1 MTIRTLLVSLLARPA
16 VMRPAT
22 WLLGLVLVS
31 TLVVRAS
38 PTIAHQA
45 EPAPPPVAT
54 APADATAPAP
64 AAFEPSEHWYVLE
77 LLGQR
82 AGHARAW
89 SVLRNG
95 NIVTGMD
102 MNMEVKRGRDSVKI
116 SMNTEFV
123 ETPDGTPV
131 STRKVMNTGTSEQIE
146 EGLFT
151 PDGITITS
159 TQGKVQR
166 TRTAPRP
173 EGQWLTPDAARRQ
186 IADALRRGDETI
198 TTRTLD
204 PSSGTK
210 VLTISR
216 KVLERTTAQALG
228 KAVPAVKWESV
239 VDTFGGLKA
248 TELVAPDTGVP
259 IRTEMNMGFLK
270 MTMIQADRDLA
281 RSRLSPPELLNSTLV
296 IPTGKID
303 DPRTP
308 TRRSYVLRAKEGDL
322 PDLPSSPT
330 QRVERLDAT
339 SVRVI
344 VDPMA
349 IDAAAPEMLND
360 AALLAPLLDSSVSL
374 RADDP
379 EIAAFAADALKRLP
393 PDASDQDKAERLRR
407 RVHSFIENKD
417 FSVGFATA
425 SETVRTRTGDC
436 TEHAVLLAAALRSA
450 KLPARVVS
458 GLVYLYFPDAKREV
472 FGFHMWAQALIRTP
486 EGAQWV
492 HLDATLP
499 DTAYDGTHIALSLS
513 NLNDDDTQNFLVTL
527 APIIGR
533 LAIEIEEAPAPAVA
547 PAPAPAAPAVAPVP
561 EKDAAP

>member
-1 MTIRTLLVSLLARPA
+1 MNLRTLLACPVASLVFPRPGVRPLLSIIAVALGALAQPTLAREPGPIQPSTPSSTPTAAMPA
-16 VMRPAT
+16 A
-22 WLLGLVLVS
+22 
-31 TLVVRAS
+31 
-38 PTIAHQA
+38 
-45 EPAPPPVAT
+45 
-54 APADATAPAP
+54 AP

-89 SVLRNG
+89 SILRDG

-131 STRKVMNTGTSEQIE
+131 STRKVMNTGTSEQVE
-146 EGLFT
+146 EGRFT
-151 PDGITITS
+151 AEGITISS
-159 TQGKVQR
+159 TQGKVTR

-173 EGQWLTPDAARRQ
+173 EGEWLTPDAARRQ
-186 IADALRRGDETI
+186 IADALRRGDQTI
-198 TTRTLD
+198 NTRTLD

-216 KVLERTTAQALG
+216 KILERTTAEALG
-228 KAVPAVKWESV
+228 RTVPAVKWESV

-248 TELVAPDTGVP
+248 VELVAPDTGVP

-308 TRRSYVLRAKEGDL
+308 KRRTYVLRAKEGDL

-330 QRVERLDAT
+330 QQVQRLDAT
-339 SVRVI
+339 SARVT
-344 VDPMA
+344 VDPGA
-349 IDAAAPEMLND
+349 VDAAPAELLADP
-360 AALLAPLLDSSVSL
+360 ALLAPLLDSSVSL

-379 EIAAFAADALKRLP
+379 EVAAFAADAIKRLP
-393 PDASDQDKAERLRR
+393 PEATDEYKAERLRR

-450 KLPARVVS
+450 KIPARVVS

-472 FGFHMWAQALIRTP
+472 FGFHMWAQALVRTP
-486 EGAQWV
+486 EGPRWI

-533 LAIEIEEAPAPAVA
+533 LAIEIEETAVAEPAEPAATPAPSQD
-547 PAPAPAAPAVAPVP
+547 PAP
-561 EKDAAP
+561 